1 MIDLKKMIDAGVHF
15 GHKTSRWSPKMRPF
29 IWGAKNK
36 VHLIDVSKTAILLER
51 AGNFLKETTSNG
63 GKVLLVGTK
72 KPAQSIIH
80 RVATSTKMPFV
91 IHRWVGG
98 TLSNYEQVKKAVTRL
113 LHMRDILQKSTT
125 HYKKKE
131 ISMIQKEL
139 ARLEKNVGGIIDFE
153 YPPTAIVV
161 IDVKK
166 EHSAIKEASRL
177 GIPVIALVDT
187 NCDPEGVTFIIPAN
201 DDSPKAISFVLSYL
215 EERLLEGLKENE
227 SAKAKA
233 RAEKAEQEAHKK
245 AAAKIIAHTHTQP
258 ATPSHARP
266 EHAPHAAADKKPFTP
281 KAPEKQHDAP
291 KREHTEQHT
300 AAKEP
305 VKVRT
310 IQPKPELKS
319 EHKPEHKA
327 EHPAA
332 EHKAKPVAKAT
343 EAHHEA
349 KATEK
354 KEVKDTKEVKKVV
367 KPSKPAAKKE

>member
-36 VHLIDVSKTAILLER
+36 VHLIDVSKTAFLLER
-51 AGNFLKETTSNG
+51 AGNFLKETASAG

-72 KPAQSIIH
+72 KPAQSIIQ
-80 RVATSTKMPFV
+80 RMASTTKMPFV

-161 IDVKK
+161 VDVKK
-166 EHSAIKEASRL
+166 EHSAIKEAARL

-187 NCDPEGVTFIIPAN
+187 NCDPENVSFIIPAN
-201 DDSPKAISFVLSYL
+201 DDSPKAIAFVLNYL
-215 EERLLEGLKENE
+215 EERMLEGLKEFE
-227 SAKAKA
+227 AAKAKA
-233 RAEKAEQEAHKK
+233 RAEKAEQDAHKK
-245 AAAKIIAHTHTQP
+245 AAAKIIAQSQAPQTEKKTQP
-258 ATPSHARP
+258 VA
-266 EHAPHAAADKKPFTP
+266 
-281 KAPEKQHDAP
+281 KAPEKHQEAP
-291 KREHTEQHT
+291 KHEHAEPHT
-300 AAKEP
+300 ATAKEP

-310 IQPKPELKS
+310 VQAKPEPKS
-319 EHKPEHKA
+319 EQKPEHKA
-327 EHPAA
+327 EHTA
-332 EHKAKPVAKAT
+332 KAPVA
-343 EAHHEA
+343 EA
-349 KATEK
+349 KA
-354 KEVKDTKEVKKVV
+354 
-367 KPSKPAAKKE
+367 KPAAKTAEAHAETKAAEKETKKAVKTTKPSEKK